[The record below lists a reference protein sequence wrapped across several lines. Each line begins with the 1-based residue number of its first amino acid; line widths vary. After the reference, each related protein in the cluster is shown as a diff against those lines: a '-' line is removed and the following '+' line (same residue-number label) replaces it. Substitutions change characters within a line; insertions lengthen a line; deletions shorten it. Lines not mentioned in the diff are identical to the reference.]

1 MGSGIY
7 DSYFHHDP
15 AEVSKCM
22 LCYEHC
28 ISKTL

>member
-7 DSYFHHDP
+7 DCYFHHDP

-22 LCYEHC
+22 LCYDPEM
-28 ISKTL
+28 L